1 MANPGRTIT
10 FQAGERKGQTINVD
24 DEPKRQPQ
32 APGGED
38 PSTGKTESVDEAV
51 DRMSGNPEE
60 ATNAGRQ
67 AQSTDHMN
75 QY

>member
-1 MANPGRTIT
+1 MTNPGRTIT

-32 APGGED
+32 APGGTNPETGD
-38 PSTGKTESVDEAV
+38 VESTDEAV
-51 DRMSGNPEE
+51 NRMSGTP
-60 ATNAGRQ
+60 TNAGRQ

>member
-32 APGGED
+32 APGGTNTE
-38 PSTGKTESVDEAV
+38 TGETESVDEAV
-51 DRMSGNPEE
+51 DRMSGQ

>member
-10 FQAGERKGQTINVD
+10 FGSGPRKGQTINVD
-24 DEPKRQPQ
+24 DEPKRQRQ
-32 APGGED
+32 APGGTDME
-38 PSTGKTESVDEAV
+38 TGKTESVDEAV
-51 DRMSGNPEE
+51 DRMAGTAS
-60 ATNAGRQ
+60 NAGRQ

>member
-10 FQAGERKGQTINVD
+10 FQTGERKGQTINLD
-24 DEPKRQPQ
+24 DAPKRQPQ

-38 PSTGKTESVDEAV
+38 PATGKVESVDEAV
-51 DRMSGNPEE
+51 DRMSSDVP
-60 ATNAGRQ
+60 TNAGKQ